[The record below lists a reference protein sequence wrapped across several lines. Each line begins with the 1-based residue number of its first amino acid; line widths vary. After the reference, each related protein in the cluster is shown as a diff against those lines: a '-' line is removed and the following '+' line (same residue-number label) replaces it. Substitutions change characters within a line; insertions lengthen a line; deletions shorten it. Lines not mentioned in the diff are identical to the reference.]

1 MNPNEVILIDSGG
14 QYHDG
19 TTDTTRTLHFR
30 QPTPFQKEMYTRV
43 LKGNLEYE
51 RLTLPAKKKL
61 KQVNIDVLAR
71 MHLWSIGEDYC
82 HGTGHGVG
90 HFLNVHEGPY
100 GKELQEGHTWTD
112 EPGFYKDG
120 EFGIRIENLLVL
132 QKAEGIEGHL

>member
-1 MNPNEVILIDSGG
+1 
-14 QYHDG
+14 
-19 TTDTTRTLHFR
+19 
-30 QPTPFQKEMYTRV
+30 MYTRV

-61 KQVNIDVLAR
+61 KQINIDILAW

-120 EFGIRIENLLVL
+120 EFGIRIENLLIL
-132 QKAEGIEGHL
+132 